1 MSGMTFGS
9 IVEADRR
16 LRLHGAWQRQHKKNL
31 RDAEVW
37 KRYEQEYET
46 VSSRNQAASQAAQ
59 QEPQKASVIVSGEKE

>member
-37 KRYEQEYET
+37 KRYEQEYES
-46 VSSRNQAASQAAQ
+46 VSSRNQPASQSAQ
-59 QEPQKASVIVSGEKE
+59 QQPRNDGVIVNAEKE